1 MINISEWNKN
11 FNSTSFY
18 RIITNGSGTS
28 ESICKIFKNS
38 EYPYSLSNEG
48 YSCVV
53 VLDKSKY
60 LSNYVSKPKVLGFE
74 CETLELSK
82 FKCDLILKNNGYKVK
97 VFGLKEV

>member
-18 RIITNGSGTS
+18 RTITDSSETS
-28 ESICKIFKNS
+28 ENICKIFKNS
-38 EYPYSLSNEG
+38 EYPYSLSNQG
-48 YSCVV
+48 YSCLVI
-53 VLDKSKY
+53 LNKNKY
-60 LSNYVSKPKVLGFE
+60 LGNYILKPKVLGFE